1 MKKLFIILF
10 SFISWFANAQD
21 YDFQQLCLDCAEV
34 NGFYCGDDPA
44 NWTQYA
50 PNGCVVNNW
59 LNDGWEDCVDATDEN
74 GAVPTTTEEC
84 GPPEPNGC
92 DTVYVNVPVIEYVY
106 ETDTLEIPFYVYETI
121 IQFDTIIET
130 EFITNIVIDTIVDV
144 QFDTIY
150 NTEYITQIVI
160 DTVVEYETVY
170 NTEYITQIV
179 VDTVIEE
186 VEVLVPEYIYVTDT
200 VYAEVL
206 DTLFVDVIEE
216 VEVVVYDTVVETE
229 IEYVEFFTTD
239 TITQF
244 DTIVNTEY
252 IEFFTTDTILQYD
265 TIVNTEYI
273 EIVVVDTILEYIE
286 VINTEYIDCDTGMPC
301 GSSIQEI
308 VDKSSENSVIYNL
321 QGQAVKVREGLYIE
335 NGKIYFKK

>member
-1 MKKLFIILF
+1 MKRLLSLFLF
-10 SFISWFANAQD
+10 LSSFAFSQT
-21 YDFQQLCLDCAEV
+21 LCEQCAEAE
-34 NGFYCGDDPA
+34 GYFCGDDPA

-50 PNGCVVNNW
+50 PNGCVQNSW
-59 LNDGWEDCVDATDEN
+59 LNDGWEDCVDAADEN
-74 GAVPTTTEEC
+74 GAVPTTIEDCAIYGEEC
-84 GPPEPNGC
+84 
-92 DTVYVNVPVIEYVY
+92 DTAYIEIPVVEYIY

-150 NTEYITQIVI
+150 NTEYITQIVV
-160 DTVVEYETVY
+160 DTIVEYETIY

-216 VEVVVYDTVVETE
+216 VEVVVYDTIVETE

-273 EIVVVDTILEYIE
+273 EIVVVDTVLEYIE

-335 NGKIYFKK
+335 NGKIYYKK

>member
-1 MKKLFIILF
+1 MKKLLIILF
-10 SFISWFANAQD
+10 SFIGWFANAQD
-21 YDFQQLCLDCAEV
+21 YDFQQLCLDCAEA

-50 PNGCVVNNW
+50 PMGCVQTSW

-74 GAVPTTTEEC
+74 EAVPTTAEEC
-84 GPPEPNGC
+84 GPPEPNSC
-92 DTVYVNVPVIEYVY
+92 DTVYVDVPVIEYIY
-106 ETDTLEIPFYVYETI
+106 ETDTLEVPFYVYETI

-160 DTVVEYETVY
+160 DTV
-170 NTEYITQIV
+170 
-179 VDTVIEE
+179 IEE

-216 VEVVVYDTVVETE
+216 VEVVVYDTIVETE
-229 IEYVEFFTTD
+229 IEYVEFFVTD
-239 TITQF
+239 TI
-244 DTIVNTEY
+244 VE
-252 IEFFTTDTILQYD
+252 YD

-273 EIVVVDTILEYIE
+273 EIVVIDSIIEYIE

>member
-1 MKKLFIILF
+1 MKKLLSLF
-10 SFISWFANAQD
+10 LFLSSFAFSQT
-21 YDFQQLCLDCAEV
+21 LCEQCVEQ

-50 PNGCVVNNW
+50 PNGCVPNGTNNLFY
-59 LNDGWEDCVDATDEN
+59 LNDGWEDCIDGSDEAD
-74 GAVPTTTEEC
+74 AVPTTIEDC
-84 GPPEPNGC
+84 AIYGGGC
-92 DTVYVNVPVIEYVY
+92 DTTYVEVPVIEYIY
-106 ETDTLEIPFYVYETI
+106 ETDTLEVPFYVYETI

-150 NTEYITQIVI
+150 NTEYITQIVV

-179 VDTVIEE
+179 VDTLIEE

-206 DTLFVDVIEE
+206 DTLFIDVVEEIE
-216 VEVVVYDTVVETE
+216 VIVYDTIVETE

-286 VINTEYIDCDTGMPC
+286 VVNTEYIDCDTGMPC

-335 NGKIYFKK
+335 NGKIYYKK

>member
-1 MKKLFIILF
+1 MKKLLSLFIFLSSLTF
-10 SFISWFANAQD
+10 AQD
-21 YDFQQLCLDCAEV
+21 LSLCEQCVEQ
-34 NGFYCGDDPA
+34 NGFFCGDDPA
-44 NWTQYA
+44 NWTQYS
-50 PNGCVVNNW
+50 PNGCVPNGYQDLFY
-59 LNDGWEDCVDATDEN
+59 LNDGWEDCADGSDEAD
-74 GAVPTTTEEC
+74 AVPTTIENC
-84 GPPEPNGC
+84 GEIVDPQDPEC
-92 DTVYVNVPVIEYVY
+92 DTVYVEIPVIEV
-106 ETDTLEIPFYVYETI
+106 DTVEVPFYVYEI
-121 IQFDTIIET
+121 EFIFDTIVET
-130 EFITNIVIDTIVDV
+130 EYITNFIIDTVTEI
-144 QFDTIY
+144 QLDTIY
-150 NTEYITQIVI
+150 NTEYITQVVV

-186 VEVLVPEYIYVTDT
+186 VEVVVPEYIYQTDT

-206 DTLFVDVIEE
+206 DTLFIDVIEE
-216 VEVVVYDTVVETE
+216 VEVVVYDTIVETE

-273 EIVVVDTILEYIE
+273 EIVVVDTVLEYIE

-321 QGQAVKVREGLYIE
+321 QGQAIKAREGLYIE
-335 NGKIYFKK
+335 NGKIYYKK

>member
-1 MKKLFIILF
+1 MKRILGLLLLLGSFAF
-10 SFISWFANAQD
+10 SQT
-21 YDFQQLCLDCAEV
+21 LCEQCVEQ

-50 PNGCVVNNW
+50 PNGCVPNGPNLFY
-59 LNDGWEDCVDATDEN
+59 LNDGWEDCVDGSDEAE
-74 GAVPTTTEEC
+74 AVPTAMEDC
-84 GPPEPNGC
+84 GEVVEPGC
-92 DTVYVNVPVIEYVY
+92 DTVYVEVPVIEYIY

-150 NTEYITQIVI
+150 NTEYITQIVV
-160 DTVVEYETVY
+160 DTVV
-170 NTEYITQIV
+170 
-179 VDTVIEE
+179 EE
-186 VEVLVPEYIYVTDT
+186 VEVLVPEYVYIIDT

-206 DTLFVDVIEE
+206 DTMFIDVIEE
-216 VEVVVYDTVVETE
+216 IEVIVYDTIVETE
-229 IEYVEFFTTD
+229 IEYVEFFVTD
-239 TITQF
+239 TI
-244 DTIVNTEY
+244 
-252 IEFFTTDTILQYD
+252 IEYD
-265 TIVNTEYI
+265 TIINTEYI
-273 EIVVVDTILEYIE
+273 EIVVVDSIIEYIE

-335 NGKIYFKK
+335 NGKIYYKK